1 MTHLSDSTAG
11 RRIDVNCDIGET
23 SLPWHASPE
32 PELLGLIS
40 SANVACGGHAGDAKS
55 MRAVCAAAVS
65 GGVAIGAQVS
75 YPDRQNFGRLAMEIA
90 TDELSASLSEQFV
103 ALVDAATTSGS
114 RVAYIKPHG
123 ALYNTVVTRT
133 DHAEV
138 VVQLAAQHGLPL
150 FGLPNS
156 VTESLALQHGVRFVR
171 EWFADRGYLSN
182 GHLVPRSRPDA
193 LVTSPDQVF
202 NRVLK
207 AVQHGVVDTVDGA
220 TLPVDFATICVHSDT
235 PGAATLLQSVRAA
248 LKRADIHIGAA
259 W

>member
-40 SANVACGGHAGDAKS
+40 SANVACGGHAGDVES
-55 MRAVCAAAVS
+55 MRAVCVAAVS

-103 ALVDAATTSGS
+103 ALVDTATTSGS
-114 RVAYIKPHG
+114 RVAYVKPHG
-123 ALYNTVVTRT
+123 ALYNTVVTRV

-138 VVQLAAQHGLPL
+138 VVQLAARHGLPL